1 LEFKNIQTDLL
12 KINKNISNL
21 YQKKDYL
28 NLDELR
34 DEVDANNHKLLEFN
48 ELAKEINYLE
58 EEIKI
63 KHNEL
68 YEVKQAIRKLK
79 QDEY

>member
-1 LEFKNIQTDLL
+1 MLVVA
-12 KINKNISNL
+12 
-21 YQKKDYL
+21 
-28 NLDELR
+28 LDELK
-34 DEVDANNHKLLEFN
+34 DEIDANNHKLFEFN

-68 YEVKQAIRKLK
+68 YEVKQVIRKLK
-79 QDEY
+79 KDNN

>member
-1 LEFKNIQTDLL
+1 MLVVA
-12 KINKNISNL
+12 
-21 YQKKDYL
+21 
-28 NLDELR
+28 LDELK
-34 DEVDANNHKLLEFN
+34 DEIDANNHKLFEFN

-79 QDEY
+79 QDDY

>member
-1 LEFKNIQTDLL
+1 MLVVA
-12 KINKNISNL
+12 
-21 YQKKDYL
+21 
-28 NLDELR
+28 LDELK
-34 DEVDANNHKLLEFN
+34 DEIDANNHKLFEFN